1 MVLSGMQCAFVMR
14 AALGVGM
21 VEVRRPVGHAVVAE
35 ILHQFGGG
43 VAHVDRVGRAQVVR
57 FQHVRDFLRH
67 HLVPATC
74 RTEVEVSCMAVE

>member
-1 MVLSGMQCAFVMR
+1 MR
-14 AALGVGM
+14 LWALEW
-21 VEVRRPVGHAVVAE
+21 VEVGRPVSHAVVAE
-35 ILHQFGGG
+35 ILHQFGGR

-74 RTEVEVSCMAVE
+74 HTEGVSCMAVE